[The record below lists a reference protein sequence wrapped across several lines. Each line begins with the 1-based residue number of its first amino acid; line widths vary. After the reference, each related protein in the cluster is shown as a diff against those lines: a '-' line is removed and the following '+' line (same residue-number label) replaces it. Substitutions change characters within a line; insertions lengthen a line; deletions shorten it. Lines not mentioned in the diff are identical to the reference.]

1 VWLEKGR
8 KGRENLMDKNCSC

>member
-1 VWLEKGR
+1 VWLEKGS